1 MSEAVLTPTRKRSSK
16 KRPPAAASTDAHP
29 DRESP
34 QGINPA
40 ALDED
45 AVAAPGEYISP
56 YGVKRP
62 DTSHIITEDDEPV
75 DNLPSEKQQRLLVE
89 PLYTASLL
97 RRPFLAAANVGVF
110 AALHQPPI
118 VPDMFLSLEVQVADD
133 WWAHDNRS
141 YFIWEFGKPPEVAI
155 EIVSNRRGGETVHKL
170 ARYAQLGV
178 AYYAIFDPQHLLQA
192 EDLRVYELNA
202 GRYRLR
208 RDQQLPHVGLGL
220 TIWSGSYEDKQD
232 RWLRWC
238 DETGA
243 ILSTGAELA
252 TQAQEQ
258 AAQAQEQ
265 AAQAQEQAA
274 QAQQQAAQDRQRAEL
289 LAAKLRELGIDPE
302 TL

>member
-1 MSEAVLTPTRKRSSK
+1 MSEAVLTPTRKRSNK
-16 KRPPAAASTDAHP
+16 KQPTPVASTDAHP

-75 DNLPSEKQQRLLVE
+75 DNLPSEKYQRLLVE
-89 PLYTASLL
+89 PLYTSDRLA
-97 RRPFLAAANVGVF
+97 RPFLASANVGVF
-110 AALHQPPI
+110 GSVHQPPI
-118 VPDMFLSLEVQVADD
+118 VPDMFLSLEVEVAAD
-133 WWAHDNRS
+133 WWAKENRS
-141 YFIWEFGKPPEVAI
+141 YFIWEFGKPPDVAI
-155 EIVSNRRGGETVHKL
+155 EIVSNRRGGETRRKL
-170 ARYAQLGV
+170 LRYAQLHV
-178 AYYAIFDPQHLLQA
+178 NYYAIFDPQHFVQ
-192 EDLRVYELNA
+192 EQDLVVYELMA
-202 GRYRLR
+202 GRYVQRP
-208 RDQQLPHVGLGL
+208 DQQMPHVGLGL
-220 TIWSGSYEDKQD
+220 TIWAGSYEDKQD

-238 DETGA
+238 DAAGT
-243 ILSTGAELA
+243 ILPTGAEL
-252 TQAQEQ
+252 
-258 AAQAQEQ
+258 
-265 AAQAQEQAA
+265 AA